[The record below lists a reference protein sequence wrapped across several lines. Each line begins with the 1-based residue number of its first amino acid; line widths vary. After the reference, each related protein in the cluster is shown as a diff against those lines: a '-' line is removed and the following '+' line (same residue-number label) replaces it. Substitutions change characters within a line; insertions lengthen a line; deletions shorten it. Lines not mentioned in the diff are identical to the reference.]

1 MCEPRET
8 ILTRFAIMSY
18 QWFESAEPVALR
30 KRRRDE
36 AKHTFIVIGS
46 YYKHAEVDFTYVY
59 GDDELRQYLVQQL
72 TAYYK
77 ERGGGDLPLK
87 PLTVEEMNAMDLMTL
102 CARASVE
109 AKYRIEN
116 EIGSGIR
123 AIVRCQGLPETIVDE
138 KTTNADAQL
147 LPFGEPPV
155 KRPRLDP
162 DELDDFDETGSDT
175 DESPATDSPEPPP
188 VRSPVRDPQG
198 GAPWSGAAP

>member
-1 MCEPRET
+1 
-8 ILTRFAIMSY
+8 MSY
-18 QWFESAEPVALR
+18 QWFESDEPIALR

-46 YYKHAEVDFTYVY
+46 YYKHAEVDFTYIY

-77 ERGGGDLPLK
+77 ERGGGDKPLK
-87 PLTVEEMNAMDLMTL
+87 PLTVEEMNAMDLMML

-109 AKYRIEN
+109 AKYRIDN

-123 AIVRCQGLPETIVDE
+123 VIIRAQGNPEIIVDE
-138 KTTNADAQL
+138 KTTNSDAQL

-155 KRPRLDP
+155 KRPRRDP
-162 DELDDFDETGSDT
+162 DELDELDDFDDT
-175 DESPATDSPEPPP
+175 DSGSRSGEPPATEPPP
-188 VRSPVRDPQG
+188 PPVGLPALDPQG
-198 GAPWSGAAP
+198 VAP